1 MISAIVAEVCMVFFH
16 VLFTSYINPD
26 SYDFPGPVD
35 IRETIQR
42 ELEKEMIREKIIAE
56 EVERFHVLE
65 AEVRR
70 ELMIGREMM
79 AMKRRSG
86 YPSSSFML
94 RSDQPGEVK
103 EITTS
108 LPKVAKVSILIL

>member
-1 MISAIVAEVCMVFFH
+1 M
-16 VLFTSYINPD
+16 
-26 SYDFPGPVD
+26 D
-35 IRETIQR
+35 IQREAIQR